1 MKRNKKTE
9 AVAHGKLTPLT
20 DQILA
25 KMGQEG
31 TAIRQRLKRFYQER
45 VVGQTDQSEQE
56 RGTPG

>member
-9 AVAHGKLTPLT
+9 VVADGRLTPLT

-25 KMGQEG
+25 KMGPEG

-45 VVGQTDQSEQE
+45 VVSQTDQSEQE
-56 RGTPG
+56 RGTSG